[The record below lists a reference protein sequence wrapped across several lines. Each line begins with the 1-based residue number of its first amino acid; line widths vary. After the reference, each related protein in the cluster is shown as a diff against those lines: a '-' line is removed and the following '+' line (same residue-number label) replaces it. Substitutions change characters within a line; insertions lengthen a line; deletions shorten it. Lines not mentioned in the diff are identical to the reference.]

1 MTQKSF
7 NPFGQPL
14 PPVHSAR
21 ALADLISSVQPPNK
35 YQTLLGLGKESVP
48 APPMRYTSAEIAEEI
63 RAIFK
68 ETWTTRIGDKVPESE
83 DLKLSN
89 DGVTLNGTI
98 LYADLVD
105 STGMVD
111 SMKPEFAAEVY
122 KAFLKG
128 ACRVIRN
135 NGGEI
140 IAFDGDRVMAVYIG
154 NSKNTSAA
162 KSALQINRVVTD
174 ANASLKAQYP
184 NTDFKIRHVVG
195 IDTSSLF
202 VAKTG
207 IRKDNDL
214 VWVGRAANRA
224 AKLCTIREDYERSYI
239 TPEVYNMLHE
249 EAKFD
254 AASKKLMWRE
264 RTWSAMNNIPIYSS
278 TWYWGSF

>member
-1 MTQKSF
+1 MT
-7 NPFGQPL
+7 
-14 PPVHSAR
+14 HSAR
-21 ALADLISSVQPPNK
+21 SLADLAKILYPTPPTGR
-35 YQTLLGLGKESVP
+35 QSLLGDFRSKVEKLA

-63 RAIFK
+63 RTIFK
-68 ETWTTRIGDKVPESE
+68 ETWTTRDADKVPEAE

-89 DGVTLNGTI
+89 DGVTLKGTI

-111 SMKPEFAAEVY
+111 SKKPEFAAEVY

-140 IAFDGDRVMAVYIG
+140 VAFDGDRVMAAYIG

-162 KSALQINRVVTD
+162 RSALQINRVVVD
-174 ANASLKAQYP
+174 ANASLKVQYP

-224 AKLCTIREDYERSYI
+224 AKLCTIREEYYCSYI
-239 TPEVYNMLHE
+239 TTEVYDMLAE
-249 EAKFD
+249 EAKLD
-254 AASKKLMWRE
+254 ATTKKPMWESRVW
-264 RTWSAMNNIPIYSS
+264 TNMNNIPIYRSS
-278 TWYWGSF
+278 WYSGYF